1 VRFVPLPRIGSDA
14 GDVLILISDETEQV
28 AIQTF
33 LRVELEVA
41 AILSQSA
48 SIGAVRCRLLSAIC
62 QGLHWEA
69 AELWEA
75 DEEGTRWLRTAG
87 WQAGAPETLCDEEPS
102 REALLS
108 IDEGLPGLARRMRD
122 VIWGADVPHREPLRA
137 QSAALEASGHDFVAI
152 PILLG
157 GTVRAVLVFYGVDAA
172 SAGARLHDLIA
183 FIADQVA
190 QALAREQMS
199 TTLHETEETLRQ
211 TRKMEAI
218 GRLAGGIA
226 HDFNNLLTVILG
238 NCELLQDKVALQP
251 RIGEF
256 VEEIRTASDRAA
268 QLTRQLLTF
277 SRKRPSKADVVNL
290 NEVLRDFERM
300 LQRVVGAAITVD
312 MRLDPTAHPV
322 RLDRVEFEQVML
334 NLAANARDA
343 MPGGGRLTISTTNV
357 WLELKAVASFSDVK
371 PGDFVE
377 LCVSDTGCGM
387 DEQTRSRVFQPFFTT
402 KGVGRGTGLG
412 LATVY
417 GIICNGHGFVRVES
431 QPGAGARFLIYLPRA
446 PLGIAPRDV
455 DAQPADDPR
464 GSETVLVVEDEDVL
478 RNLVQR
484 ILVVHGYTV
493 FSASNGREAL
503 DLLRDGARGAHLLL
517 TDIVMPQMTGL
528 QLSEEARNLH
538 PELPTLFMSGYPD
551 LADPT
556 GSHIPRGADLLCKP
570 FTSDALARAVR
581 QALDR
586 SRGRA
591 PSIAAQVPVHCGP
604 AASSGGSPCA

>member
-1 VRFVPLPRIGSDA
+1 LG
-14 GDVLILISDETEQV
+14 
-28 AIQTF
+28 
-33 LRVELEVA
+33 
-41 AILSQSA
+41 
-48 SIGAVRCRLLSAIC
+48 
-62 QGLHWEA
+62 
-69 AELWEA
+69 
-75 DEEGTRWLRTAG
+75 
-87 WQAGAPETLCDEEPS
+87 
-102 REALLS
+102 
-108 IDEGLPGLARRMRD
+108 
-122 VIWGADVPHREPLRA
+122 A
-137 QSAALEASGHDFVAI
+137 QSAPLEACDHDFVAV

-157 GTVRAVLVFYGVDAA
+157 GDVRAVLVFYGVDAG
-172 SAGARLHDLIA
+172 SVGARLHDLIA

-199 TTLHETEETLRQ
+199 ATLRETEEALRQ

-218 GRLAGGIA
+218 GMLAGGIA

-238 NCELLQDKVALQP
+238 NCELLQDQLASQP

-256 VEEIRTASDRAA
+256 VEEIRSASDRAA

-277 SRKRPSKADVVNL
+277 SRKRPSQPDVVNL
-290 NEVLRDFERM
+290 NQVLRDFERM
-300 LQRVVGAAITVD
+300 LQRVVGAATTVEL
-312 MRLDPTAHPV
+312 RLDPAVHPV

-343 MPGGGRLTISTTNV
+343 MPGGGQLTISTANV
-357 WLELKAVASFSDVK
+357 SLGLKAVAPFSDVK
-371 PGDFVE
+371 PGDFAE
-377 LCVSDTGCGM
+377 LSVSDTGCGM
-387 DEQTRSRVFQPFFTT
+387 DEQTRSRLFQPFFTT
-402 KGVGRGTGLG
+402 KGVGQGTGLG

-417 GIICNGHGFVRVES
+417 GIIRHGHGFVRVES
-431 QPGAGARFLIYLPRA
+431 QPGTGSRFLIYLPRT
-446 PLGIAPRDV
+446 PLGIAPREV
-455 DAQPADDPR
+455 DAQPTDDPR

-493 FSASNGREAL
+493 FAAPNGRDAL

-528 QLSEEARNLH
+528 QLAEETRRLR

-586 SRGRA
+586 SRVVA
-591 PSIAAQVPVHCGP
+591 PSAAGPVPAHCGP
-604 AASSGGSPCA
+604 AAS

>member
-1 VRFVPLPRIGSDA
+1 
-14 GDVLILISDETEQV
+14 
-28 AIQTF
+28 
-33 LRVELEVA
+33 
-41 AILSQSA
+41 
-48 SIGAVRCRLLSAIC
+48 
-62 QGLHWEA
+62 
-69 AELWEA
+69 
-75 DEEGTRWLRTAG
+75 
-87 WQAGAPETLCDEEPS
+87 
-102 REALLS
+102 
-108 IDEGLPGLARRMRD
+108 
-122 VIWGADVPHREPLRA
+122 
-137 QSAALEASGHDFVAI
+137 
-152 PILLG
+152 
-157 GTVRAVLVFYGVDAA
+157 
-172 SAGARLHDLIA
+172 
-183 FIADQVA
+183 
-190 QALAREQMS
+190 
-199 TTLHETEETLRQ
+199 
-211 TRKMEAI
+211 
-218 GRLAGGIA
+218 
-226 HDFNNLLTVILG
+226 
-238 NCELLQDKVALQP
+238 
-251 RIGEF
+251 
-256 VEEIRTASDRAA
+256 
-268 QLTRQLLTF
+268 
-277 SRKRPSKADVVNL
+277 
-290 NEVLRDFERM
+290 
-300 LQRVVGAAITVD
+300 
-312 MRLDPTAHPV
+312 
-322 RLDRVEFEQVML
+322 
-334 NLAANARDA
+334 
-343 MPGGGRLTISTTNV
+343 V
-357 WLELKAVASFSDVK
+357 WLGLKAVASFSDVK